1 MQIAMRASPSSP
13 GIWIKTGPYRLERL
27 LTPTVRK
34 ISSAAKRRSSRPPCT
49 RPAFLHRK
57 PHPRNKKS
65 AKSIGDNIDI
75 AIVLKDNVEHTFDT
89 EVQLMLT
96 RKGEETIIEPHAFTK
111 DEFNNNTP
119 IVFQI
124 IKHGIRIEL

>member
-13 GIWIKTGPYRLERL
+13 GIWIKTDPYHPEKS
-27 LTPTVRK
+27 LTPTVNE
-34 ISSAAKRRSSRPPCT
+34 ISNAAKGKSSRPPCT

-65 AKSIGDNIDI
+65 AKSFGDNIDI

-89 EVQLMLT
+89 DEQLMLT

-119 IVFQI
+119 TVFQI